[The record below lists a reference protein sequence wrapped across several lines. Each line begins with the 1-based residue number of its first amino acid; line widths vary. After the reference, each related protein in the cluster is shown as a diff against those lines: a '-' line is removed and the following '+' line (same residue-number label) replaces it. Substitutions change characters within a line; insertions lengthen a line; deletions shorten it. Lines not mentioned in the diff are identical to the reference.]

1 MRTSARTVTV
11 LARQRSP
18 EWPGQRSSRQP
29 PRGSR
34 STFPPGVDLKKSPCA
49 RATTRVRRTRVRAC
63 GPSRGCGSPDA
74 ILHLR
79 PGTPTRRRQPSGR
92 SRSSAGCRRRDA
104 AAKRGSGRSGH
115 GRPAEPRRQGCGGR
129 ERARWWRGAGSFAV
143 TPTSDDRYGWSG
155 VESWRNGALTDS
167 QQHSQDYSQQ
177 CSQTSSRD
185 GFFGSTTH
193 SNPHSNTHRPRSQPC
208 E

>member
-1 MRTSARTVTV
+1 VCGARASEHAAGVEDADRLTPSHTFA
-11 LARQRSP
+11 LAHPLDDATPPGRSP
-18 EWPGQRSSRQP
+18 
-29 PRGSR
+29 
-34 STFPPGVDLKKSPCA
+34 
-49 RATTRVRRTRVRAC
+49 
-63 GPSRGCGSPDA
+63 
-74 ILHLR
+74 
-79 PGTPTRRRQPSGR
+79 
-92 SRSSAGCRRRDA
+92 SSAGCRRRDA

-177 CSQTSSRD
+177 CSQTSSRHAAE
-185 GFFGSTTH
+185 GSARSGSSQQH
-193 SNPHSNTHRPRSQPC
+193 SQDYSQQHSQALVTAL
-208 E
+208 